1 MKRLA
6 AFTPLIVL
14 AVIAAAALFVLMRG
28 QRGEG
33 FASPLVG
40 KPAPTLAL
48 PPLRAE
54 AGPGPDLAG
63 RPYVI
68 NFFASWCAPCE
79 LEHPLWT
86 ELAAQGLPIIGVAYK
101 DRPEASA
108 GFLARLGDPYA
119 AVLLDQEGRG
129 AAEFG
134 VRKVPESFLIG
145 ADGRVLAHADG
156 PIDAGFIE
164 RTLTPALLGPA
175 DPAP

>member
-1 MKRLA
+1 LKRLA

-48 PPLRAE
+48 PALQPDGPPL
-54 AGPGPDLAG
+54 PDLAG

-86 ELAAQGLPIIGVAYK
+86 DLAAQGLPIIGVAYK

-119 AVLLDQEGRG
+119 HVMLDREGRG

-134 VRKVPESFLIG
+134 VRKVPESFIIG
-145 ADGRVLAHADG
+145 ADGRILAHADG
-156 PIDAGFIE
+156 PIDADFIE
-164 RTLTPALLGPA
+164 RTLTPVLLG
-175 DPAP
+175 DGGSAP

>member
-14 AVIAAAALFVLMRG
+14 LVIAASALFVLMRG

-40 KPAPTLAL
+40 KPAPALAL
-48 PPLRAE
+48 AALRPD
-54 AGPGPDLAG
+54 AGPAPDLAG
-63 RPYVI
+63 RAYVV

-86 ELAAQGLPIIGVAYK
+86 DLAAQGLPIIGVAYK

-119 AVLLDQEGRG
+119 FVVVDGEGRT
-129 AAEFG
+129 AADFG
-134 VRKVPESFLIG
+134 VRKVPESFLVG
-145 ADGRVLAHADG
+145 ADGRILAHASG
-156 PIDAGFIE
+156 PIDAAFIE
-164 RTLTPALLGPA
+164 RELTPVLLGAA
-175 DPAP
+175 DQAQ